1 MFLDKLTM
9 HAPYNTQEVILANL
23 NLIPVLIEV
32 TRNYLSEIAVLEE
45 KLMDAQGFDIRYPY
59 LY

>member
-1 MFLDKLTM
+1 M